1 MAASNIQPSKRADV
15 KWKQI
20 GRAGILFDL
29 RTGDYYELDYVALSI
44 WKMLDGKTSL
54 ANVASRLAK
63 SYDVSEKTVERDIA
77 QFVSELKKR
86 KLVDASKG

>member
-1 MAASNIQPSKRADV
+1 MAASNIQPRKRANV

-20 GRAGILFDL
+20 GRAGILLDL
-29 RTGDYYELDYVALSI
+29 RTGDYYELDDVALSI

-54 ANVASRLAK
+54 AKVASRLAE
-63 SYDVSEKTVERDIA
+63 SYDASEKTVERDVA